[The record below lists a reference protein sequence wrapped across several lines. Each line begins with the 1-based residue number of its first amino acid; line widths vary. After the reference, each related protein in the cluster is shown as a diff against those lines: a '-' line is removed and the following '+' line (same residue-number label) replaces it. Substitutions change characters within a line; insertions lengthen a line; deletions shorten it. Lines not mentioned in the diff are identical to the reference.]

1 VDDLILVW
9 HMGREEVDRKR
20 VAVTMPAKY
29 ILEAERLC
37 GFEIPS
43 ENISGAY

>member
-29 ILEAERLC
+29 ILERLC
-37 GFEIPS
+37 AFEIPS